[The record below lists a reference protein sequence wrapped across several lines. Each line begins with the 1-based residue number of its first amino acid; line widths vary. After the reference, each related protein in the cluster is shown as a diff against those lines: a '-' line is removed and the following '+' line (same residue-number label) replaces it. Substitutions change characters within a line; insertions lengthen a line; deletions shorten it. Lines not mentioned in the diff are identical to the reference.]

1 MPLRFTLRQLEYFLA
16 VAEHGSIAA
25 ASERVN
31 VSSPSI
37 SAAIAQLEDEFGLPL
52 FVRKHAHGLSP
63 TQGGL
68 QFLTQARKVL
78 AEANGL
84 GALANDI
91 TGKVRGPLNVGCLLT
106 FAQIILPQLR
116 RRFVDEHPDVEFRQF
131 QRTQT
136 ELFADLRSATLDL
149 ALTYD
154 LTIPADLTFIPLVSL
169 PPYALMAVN
178 HPLAKA
184 DKVTARQL
192 VEHPMILLDLPVSA
206 EYFMSFFEQAG
217 RKPMIVER
225 TRDMAV
231 TQSLVANGFGYSLA
245 NIRPTTD
252 RAPDGRALRY
262 VPLSGPV
269 RPMRMGLLMA
279 GDAQASLTI
288 RSFIEHCNR
297 HVTEDLLAG
306 YKAKSR

>member
-25 ASERVN
+25 ASDKVN

-37 SAAIAQLEDEFGLPL
+37 SAAIVQLEEEFGLQL

-68 QFLTQARKVL
+68 LFKGQAHKVL
-78 AEANGL
+78 SEAMRLND
-84 GALANDI
+84 LANDI

-116 RRFVDEHPDVEFRQF
+116 RKFVDQHIEVDFHQF
-131 QRTQT
+131 QNTQT
-136 ELFADLRSATLDL
+136 ELFEGLRRAALDV

-154 LTIPADLTFIPLVSL
+154 LGIPADLAFVPLVSL

-178 HPLAKA
+178 HPLAKLETVST
-184 DKVTARQL
+184 KQL
-192 VEHPMILLDLPVSA
+192 AAHPMILLDLPVSS
-206 EYFMSFFEQAG
+206 EYFLSLFEHAG
-217 RKPMIVER
+217 HRLHIIER

-245 NIRPTTD
+245 NIRPTSNF
-252 RAPDGRALRY
+252 APDGKKLRY
-262 VPLSGPV
+262 VPLSGKV
-269 RPMRMGLLMA
+269 RPMKMGLLLSH
-279 GDAQASLTI
+279 GAQSSLTV
-288 RSFIEHCNR
+288 RSFIEHCKK
-297 HVTEDLLAG
+297 HLTQDKL
-306 YKAKSR
+306 